1 MMTIEQALSDLGA
14 ADSALSSDEKA
25 TLDRDGF
32 IQVRG
37 LISREQAR
45 ALADHLDVI
54 AAAEG
59 DRAGLDF
66 HTEKGATRLGS
77 LMNKDHAFDICFL
90 HPKALAIVA
99 YITEGNFGLS
109 SLTARTALPGEG
121 HQGLHCDWQAE
132 IEPGKVAPHP
142 TLRAANVLW
151 LLDDFTEENGP
162 TRIVPGSHR
171 WLTAPE
177 KQMDPLQDHPDQ
189 IRLLAPAG
197 TMVVLNAYTWHAGT
211 VNRSSRPRHLISAM
225 FQPRGMYQSFA
236 YRKLHA
242 PAQMRLSR
250 AARFIADH
258 DES

>member
-1 MMTIEQALSDLGA
+1 M
-14 ADSALSSDEKA
+14 
-25 TLDRDGF
+25 DRNGF

-37 LISREQAR
+37 LLSRDEAR
-45 ALADHLDVI
+45 DLANLLDVI

-90 HPKALAIVA
+90 HPKALAVVA
-99 YITEGNFGLS
+99 YITGGNFGLS

-132 IEPGKVAPHP
+132 IEPGKQSASDAPRGERAVASRRFYRRER
-142 TLRAANVLW
+142 TDAN
-151 LLDDFTEENGP
+151 
-162 TRIVPGSHR
+162 RPGSHR
-171 WLTAPE
+171 WLKAPE
-177 KQMDPLQDHPDQ
+177 KEVDPLQDHPDQ

-211 VNRSSRPRHLISAM
+211 VNNSSRPRHLIGAM
-225 FQPRGMYQSFA
+225 FQPRGMYQGFA
-236 YRKLHA
+236 YRKLHP
-242 PAQMRLSR
+242 PAQQRLSS

-258 DES
+258 DEL